1 MKRSLKPDM
10 KNALLI
16 RQLQRLNG
24 LIDNTRKASGD
35 QLELQAH
42 WGRYLCVLVAGFLE
56 NAIGEI
62 YSEYAKRAA
71 SEPVA
76 KYVAS
81 VVLHI
86 QNPRARRFIDTAK
99 AFKSEWGEELEQF
112 LGENGRKDAID
123 AIMANRNQIVHGQ
136 DAGITVVRVKDY
148 LEKCVEVLEFIETQC
163 GL

>member
-1 MKRSLKPDM
+1 M
-10 KNALLI
+10 KNTSLV
-16 RQLQRLNG
+16 RQLQRLNW
-24 LIDNTRKASGD
+24 LIDNTRRAGGD

-62 YSEYAKRAA
+62 YSEYARRAA

-81 VVLHI
+81 VVLRI
-86 QNPRARRFIDTAK
+86 QNPRAQRFIDTAK
-99 AFKSEWGEELEQF
+99 SFKPEWGEELEQF
-112 LGENGRKDAID
+112 LSENGRKDAID
-123 AIMANRNQIVHGQ
+123 AIMANRHLIAHGQ

-148 LEKCVEVLEFIETQC
+148 LEKCVQALEFIETQC

>member
-1 MKRSLKPDM
+1 MKRSQKPDM
-10 KNALLI
+10 KSASLA
-16 RQLQRLNG
+16 RQLQRLNW
-24 LIDNTRKASGD
+24 LIDTTRRASGD
-35 QLELQAH
+35 QLELHAH

-81 VVLHI
+81 VVLRI
-86 QNPRARRFIDTAK
+86 QNPRAERFVETAN
-99 AFKSEWGEELEQF
+99 AFKSEWGEELEKF
-112 LGENGRKDAID
+112 LSENGRKDAID
-123 AIMANRNQIVHGQ
+123 AIMANRHLIAHGQ
-136 DAGITVVRVKDY
+136 DAGITVARVKEY
-148 LEKCVEVLEFIETQC
+148 LEKCIQVLEFIEVQC